1 MKPKKGSMSLD
12 KLIEANEAGHS
23 AFYTG
28 KDGKR
33 YFNFAMWEN
42 QEADQYGNIA
52 SFQLN
57 SAKDANDTKVYF
69 GNVKGEKNPF

>member
-1 MKPKKGSMSLD
+1 MKPKKGSMCLD
-12 KLIEANEAGHS
+12 KLIEAEKAGHT

-28 KDGKR
+28 KDGKT

-57 SAKDANDTKVYF
+57 SQKDSTDAKVYF
-69 GNVKGEKNPF
+69 GNIKEPKPF